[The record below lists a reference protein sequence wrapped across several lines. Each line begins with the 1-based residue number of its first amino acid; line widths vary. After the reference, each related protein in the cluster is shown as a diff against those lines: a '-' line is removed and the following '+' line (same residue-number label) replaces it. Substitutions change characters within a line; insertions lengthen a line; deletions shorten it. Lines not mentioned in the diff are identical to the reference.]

1 MLALLKWT
9 KMTNSSKIDK
19 VIIPKEAQVKQKVPG
34 KAHIEQESPENIWIE
49 WVALEKVHVLEYYKN
64 SIILYI
70 WEKNEIEI
78 ILLLIIFLLSKWH
91 LIL

>member
-34 KAHIEQESPENIWIE
+34 KAHIEQESPENI
-49 WVALEKVHVLEYYKN
+49 
-64 SIILYI
+64 
-70 WEKNEIEI
+70 
-78 ILLLIIFLLSKWH
+78 
-91 LIL
+91 